1 MFMYIIKILNV
12 LWLEARAKRV
22 FCRIQI
28 LYIKVKY
35 LEIFKELWASCS
47 ILMIGFKC
55 SMFDIFAFSILK
67 LQNENGVVTLTFT
80 FANNWKWS
88 FMTVEFA
95 IPYLPQSKKIWCLHC
110 DLRVPLQKTY
120 PLIRCSFAGVAI
132 YIFFSIFN
140 YLSYKSLTV
149 FNDFF
154 SLCILLL
161 VNHYKDFFFQFANFL
176 CPMFMCT
183 CISLFC
189 LNVLYMA
196 VEISGVRIHS
206 KCV

>member
-12 LWLEARAKRV
+12 LWLEAPAKRV

-80 FANNWKWS
+80 FSNNWKWS

-95 IPYLPQSKKIWCLHC
+95 IPYLPQSKKSGVCIVILGCLFRKLIHSL
-110 DLRVPLQKTY
+110 DGPLLVLPVT
-120 PLIRCSFAGVAI
+120 SS
-132 YIFFSIFN
+132 FSIFN

-196 VEISGVRIHS
+196 VEITGVRIHS
-206 KCV
+206 

>member
-22 FCRIQI
+22 FCRIQT

-55 SMFDIFAFSILK
+55 SMFDIVAFSILK

-80 FANNWKWS
+80 FSNNWKWS

-95 IPYLPQSKKIWCLHC
+95 IPYLPQSKKSGVCIVILGCLFRKLIHSL
-110 DLRVPLQKTY
+110 DGPLLVLPVTSSF
-120 PLIRCSFAGVAI
+120 PFLIISLTKAWQCLM
-132 YIFFSIFN
+132 IFF
-140 YLSYKSLTV
+140 
-149 FNDFF
+149 
-154 SLCILLL
+154 
-161 VNHYKDFFFQFANFL
+161 HYAFFFLLITTKIFFFNL
-176 CPMFMCT
+176 L
-183 CISLFC
+183 ISYAQC
-189 LNVLYMA
+189 
-196 VEISGVRIHS
+196 S
-206 KCV
+206 CVHVYHYFV

>member
-1 MFMYIIKILNV
+1 
-12 LWLEARAKRV
+12 
-22 FCRIQI
+22 
-28 LYIKVKY
+28 
-35 LEIFKELWASCS
+35 
-47 ILMIGFKC
+47 MIGFKC

-80 FANNWKWS
+80 FSNNWKWS

-95 IPYLPQSKKIWCLHC
+95 IPYLPQSKKSGVCIVILGCLF
-110 DLRVPLQKTY
+110 RK
-120 PLIRCSFAGVAI
+120 LIHSLDGPGVAI
-132 YIFFSIFN
+132 YIFFSILN

-196 VEISGVRIHS
+196 VEITGVRIHS

>member
-1 MFMYIIKILNV
+1 M
-12 LWLEARAKRV
+12 E
-22 FCRIQI
+22 
-28 LYIKVKY
+28 
-35 LEIFKELWASCS
+35 
-47 ILMIGFKC
+47 
-55 SMFDIFAFSILK
+55 
-67 LQNENGVVTLTFT
+67 VVIHDSWIRHPLS
-80 FANNWKWS
+80 A
-88 FMTVEFA
+88 TVE
-95 IPYLPQSKKIWCLHC
+95 KIWCLHC

-120 PLIRCSFAGVAI
+120 PLIRWSFAGVAS

-183 CISLFC
+183 CISLFS

-196 VEISGVRIHS
+196 VEITGVRIHS
-206 KCV
+206 KCVETMYMYKCINFDGTVFLSKCLM

>member
-1 MFMYIIKILNV
+1 
-12 LWLEARAKRV
+12 
-22 FCRIQI
+22 
-28 LYIKVKY
+28 
-35 LEIFKELWASCS
+35 
-47 ILMIGFKC
+47 
-55 SMFDIFAFSILK
+55 MFDIFAFSILK

-80 FANNWKWS
+80 FSNNWKWS

-95 IPYLPQSKKIWCLHC
+95 IPYLPQSKKSGVCIVILGCLFRNLSTHQMV
-110 DLRVPLQKTY
+110 L
-120 PLIRCSFAGVAI
+120 GVAI
-132 YIFFSIFN
+132 YIFFSILN

>member
-1 MFMYIIKILNV
+1 
-12 LWLEARAKRV
+12 
-22 FCRIQI
+22 
-28 LYIKVKY
+28 
-35 LEIFKELWASCS
+35 
-47 ILMIGFKC
+47 
-55 SMFDIFAFSILK
+55 MFDIVAFSILK
-67 LQNENGVVTLTFT
+67 FQNENGVVTLTFT
-80 FANNWKWS
+80 FSNNWKWS

-95 IPYLPQSKKIWCLHC
+95 IPYLPQSKKSGVCIVILGCLFRKLIHSL
-110 DLRVPLQKTY
+110 DGPLLVLPVTSSF
-120 PLIRCSFAGVAI
+120 PFLII
-132 YIFFSIFN
+132 
-140 YLSYKSLTV
+140 SLTKAWQYLMI
-149 FNDFF
+149 FF

-196 VEISGVRIHS
+196 VEITGVRIHS